1 MKKVFIILAA
11 VCLLWSCNNSI
22 NEHDGS
28 QKRGSSGK
36 TLELLVVA
44 DQDVYRGDTKELVD
58 SLFGRPQDCLPQP
71 ESMFTVINIPMSS
84 YRNTEMF
91 RTHRNIVLLDVN
103 PENSGKVYMHI
114 DDYAAPQVVFDF
126 AMKDR
131 ESLHENLRKYEQVM
145 LRELYKAEHRR
156 MFKIFNGMLAYE
168 VNHKIQD
175 KFGFSLMFP
184 NEYSIAKT
192 DDDFAWVRKEAK
204 DFGIGV
210 IVDVLPYESR
220 DAFDEQH
227 ILDRLDTIM
236 KRQVPASAPD
246 SYMGIERR
254 RDEQGNYLMEIKSR
268 QVELSGSPYSV
279 ETRGCW
285 RTFGDYMGG
294 PFVTYTVLDPT
305 EKKVVMLTGYVYCPR
320 NKPSTKRDLL
330 MQVESICRTLK
341 FSE

>member
-1 MKKVFIILAA
+1 MKKLLFLLLAVVLFA
-11 VCLLWSCNNSI
+11 SCGNPKTD
-22 NEHDGS
+22 EP

-44 DQDVYRGDTKELVD
+44 DQDVYRGDTLALID
-58 SLFGRPQDCLPQP
+58 SLFGRSQECLPTP
-71 ESMFTVINIPMSS
+71 ESMFSIVNIPVSS
-84 YRNTEMF
+84 YTNTDMF
-91 RTHRNIVLLDVN
+91 HTHRNVILLELS
-103 PENSGKVYMHI
+103 PENPNKVYMHI

-126 AMKDR
+126 AMKDK

-145 LRELYKAEHRR
+145 LRELYNTEHRR
-156 MFKIFNGMLAYE
+156 MFKIFKGMQAYE
-168 VNHKIQD
+168 INKKILS

-184 NEYSIAKT
+184 DEYHIAKME
-192 DDDFAWVRKEAK
+192 DDFAWVRKEAK

-210 IVDVLPYESR
+210 LIDVFPYENKN
-220 DAFDEQH
+220 AFDEQH

-268 QVELSGSPYSV
+268 QVELDSISFCI

-285 RTFGDYMGG
+285 RTFGDFMGG
-294 PFVTYTVLDPT
+294 PFVTYTMLDPT
-305 EKKVVMLTGYVYCPR
+305 EKKVVMLTGYVFCPR

-330 MQVESICRTLK
+330 MQVESICRTIK
-341 FSE
+341 F